1 MKTLKD
7 ITQSIQ
13 IEVETHYNEDLS
25 IPEEN
30 HYIFSYTI
38 TIYNNS
44 STPTRLTHRH
54 WTITDGNG
62 KVEKIDGP
70 GVVGKQP
77 YIEAGSNYQ
86 YSSGAV
92 LETPFGIMQ
101 GCYDMVTDQGYPFK
115 AKISPFTLLKSKLT
129 LH

>member
-1 MKTLKD
+1 MNYPEDLEH
-7 ITQSIQ
+7 SIQ
-13 IEVETHYNEDLS
+13 IEVETHYNEELS
-25 IPEEN
+25 IPEESY
-30 HYIFSYTI
+30 YIFSYTI

-44 STPTRLTHRH
+44 PVSTRLTHRY

-62 KVEKIDGP
+62 KVETVDGA
-70 GVVGKQP
+70 GVVGTQP

-115 AKISPFTLLKSKLT
+115 AKIQPFTLLQSHLT